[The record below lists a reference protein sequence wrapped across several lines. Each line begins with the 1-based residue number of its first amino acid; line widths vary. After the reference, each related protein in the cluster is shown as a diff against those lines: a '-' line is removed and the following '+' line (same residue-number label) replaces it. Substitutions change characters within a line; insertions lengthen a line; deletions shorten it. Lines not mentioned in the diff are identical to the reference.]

1 MLRSSSDH
9 TGSWDLKLPQ
19 DLVVLQRIPKAE
31 GQRWKGWKLKMG
43 GMLTSLLEIMV
54 HSLACFHAIPADFSL
69 RQEHNKG
76 QPEQDDPHSV
86 WGDVESNINLGWP
99 PQSASSTLG

>member
-19 DLVVLQRIPKAE
+19 DLVVLQRIAKAE

-54 HSLACFHAIPADFSL
+54 HSLAP
-69 RQEHNKG
+69 
-76 QPEQDDPHSV
+76 SV
-86 WGDVESNINLGWP
+86 FMPYLLIFPSDRSTTKVS
-99 PQSASSTLG
+99 QSKMTHTQFGEM